1 MEKIDLYN
9 YNKQKL
15 DKTFIRG
22 QDQLLKDEY
31 YLLEQAWIINNK
43 NEVLLTQRNFNKSY
57 GGMWEGITGHVKSGE
72 TNLEGIQREISE
84 EIGLNIEKNELKFF
98 KSFICNQAIIDVWII
113 KKDVNLKDLSLK
125 NDEVIN
131 AKFVSILEFKTMLN
145 TNKII
150 SNLSY
155 FLDIYDKIV

>member
-22 QDQLLKDEY
+22 QDKLLENEY

-57 GGMWEGITGHVKSGE
+57 GGMWEAITGHVKSGE
-72 TNLEGIQREISE
+72 TDLEGIENMKN
-84 EIGLNIEKNELKFF
+84 IGQNMAYVLKRLQ
-98 KSFICNQAIIDVWII
+98 KSDG
-113 KKDVNLKDLSLK
+113 
-125 NDEVIN
+125 NDSKRI
-131 AKFVSILEFKTMLN
+131 
-145 TNKII
+145 
-150 SNLSY
+150 
-155 FLDIYDKIV
+155 

>member
-9 YNKQKL
+9 SDKQKL
-15 DKTFIRG
+15 DKVFIREK
-22 QDQLLKDEY
+22 DKLLENEY

-57 GGMWEGITGHVKSGE
+57 GGMWEAITGHVKSGE
-72 TNLEGIQREISE
+72 TDLEGIQREISE
-84 EIGLNIEKNELKFF
+84 EIGLNIEKNELRFF